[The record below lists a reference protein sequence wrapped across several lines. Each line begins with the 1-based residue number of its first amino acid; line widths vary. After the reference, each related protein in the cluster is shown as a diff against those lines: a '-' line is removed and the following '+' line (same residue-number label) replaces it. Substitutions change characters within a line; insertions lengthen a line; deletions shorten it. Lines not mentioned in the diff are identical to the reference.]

1 MSKVIN
7 TPRLINETLYF
18 KSITNGYY
26 DYKMSSEEISKFNST
41 GEISTQLM
49 DYLIYHI
56 VSSQNLLNHN
66 FTVVSEQFLLA
77 PNKKTSFFNS
87 TTLTKKY
94 ILVPLLDKT
103 TNTWYLAIM
112 ENIYMKYTDKIFCKH
127 VSEIIKDNN
136 GNFCG
141 IKVILSELINNKK
154 EKINEVLSKF
164 EDSLNKYLKTEPKD
178 INSNEFSSSNVIIH
192 TTYGNFERNANSGK
206 CILQFIKEMI
216 ENKYGNE
223 DYINKIFG
231 DRDETIINQETFLP
245 KEFDKKLTLDPSLY
259 KKFKQKSEELNSL
272 DDTPLKHNI
281 FDDYYNSKSRRWY
294 TTTKPRDDYSKNT
307 NNEKYG
313 TNTVGYKSLPK
324 FNLNTHTIDKGDS
337 VGIST
342 SSDFKNMNTRT
353 MKNAASADSIKSIP
367 DMNGIS
373 AREFYKN
380 NIKNNYEDDNL
391 LISSCESFIPISQKD
406 NTDSIIQVFYKRD
419 ADSSKSRGG
428 HTETSIDGIKAV
440 TMPNL
445 SKMNLSDNQND
456 QIITKKEFPQINTDF
471 SNIPVNDSNSS
482 LQSQTKPI
490 QCSPINMTIGD
501 KINII
506 DEYKMSDNLEN
517 VEPRVSAENKNKEYN
532 AFGQRSVEIPRTKNA
547 LQIST
552 SNPNGMVYKR
562 IQIPKGQVMSPST
575 SPSKL
580 INPIYS
586 TKNDYRTFNN
596 NSETFKLRK
605 NYLRTDPNE
614 SKELRESILEK
625 SNYSNIDNNITN
637 TEPST
642 SKKPLTYR
650 DKENE
655 NPLKNKINIS
665 SSSPHTQRDFVI
677 KMGERGCEEDK
688 DYKETRTDEI
698 YSMPINKLI
707 NISKNLQQLKNHN
720 YRYSPKIARPNQYN
734 NNNQGQNLSKQEDDN
749 TNPQTDN
756 ILKQSGEISIP
767 YKKSKTSSEKIMNMK
782 KNSTQPQNEI
792 IEENLSNTD
801 HNSTPHKY
809 HKDFQYNKTI
819 PTKFRNKE
827 EDESDKE
834 KEVNDESPKDK
845 NLKQLK
851 NSKTV
856 IPKNNFIENK
866 GKNNSYVTYSNKEEK
881 LLKPK
886 YDGEDEEEIV
896 NQGEEELILP
906 KELKNPKIT
915 LQNENEKEF
924 KNENEPKSE
933 NKEYPQNKLYSKAK
947 VQIPKE
953 KEDNTKK
960 SIWSDKRLY
969 EPRERMKVLNTFFSR
984 GKESISRDNEK
995 KQEEQQDEDDNT
1007 KKIEDNYNI
1016 YVSQTINPEYI
1027 RKSEN
1032 KNILKD
1038 KENTLEK
1045 KIKEV
1050 QIEEPK
1056 TKKEGQE
1063 ELPKN
1068 KYSKSKTVQFSHET
1082 EKNEKNSK
1090 DDNEVYSEEPQM
1102 TDIDKNKNIDFN
1114 EEIKPYSNIK
1124 DVNEIQK
1131 SNDTDP
1137 ENNTFINKK
1146 KDREQELEQVT
1157 QKQTKKTKVVYPQ
1170 NIGLDEDKEEE
1181 LIDKEDIESIPLL
1194 NNKEGKNKVKNSI
1207 AFTDKNKEDKDNEKE
1222 KDNDIPQKSL
1232 SSRILADLQPKKYNY
1247 TIEIPR
1253 KGKGTYMNESN
1264 EKELPPKENEELIND
1279 NDIINQ
1285 EKEDDDKEQ
1294 IGKAKSKKPKK
1305 IKENEQKD
1313 INNEN
1318 SNENKKQN
1326 LETNELLQKTKGS
1339 LKKASFREAVAEM
1352 LKQKREQDK
1361 KYIPLTIRA
1370 SAVSNNQV
1378 PEKEKAK
1385 EDLINNNS
1393 SISNINNNEEE
1404 EKDNLIPQIQVVLK
1418 PPIKLE
1424 IKRPKIKGG
1433 ILKNQIR
1440 LGKGIELDDTDKEQK
1455 AFEPAPTRNETENYI
1470 ARRTNFKSNKKVNFD
1485 KQYEK
1490 TTDDQLING
1499 NDMLEEFLPR
1509 NTSAAVMNIPKK
1521 NLDEIA
1527 NQNEYEDDFI
1537 DVRRPNRVKSKK
1549 KTHNN
1554 PTIINKTPNIETVKK
1569 EEKTEEDCCTGMG
1582 DCMIM

>member
-41 GEISTQLM
+41 GEISAQLM

-103 TNTWYLAIM
+103 TNTWYLTIM

-127 VSEIIKDNN
+127 VSEFIKDNN

-141 IKVILSELINNKK
+141 VKVILSESINNKK

-164 EDSLNKYLKTEPKD
+164 EDSLNKYIKTEPKD
-178 INSNEFSSSNVIIH
+178 INSKECSSPNVIFY

-231 DRDETIINQETFLP
+231 DRDETIKNKEIFLP
-245 KEFDKKLTLDPSLY
+245 KEFDKKLTFDPSLY
-259 KKFKQKSEELNSL
+259 KKFKQKSEDLNSL

-307 NNEKYG
+307 NNEKFG

-367 DMNGIS
+367 DMNGVS

-391 LISSCESFIPISQKD
+391 LISSCESFFPISQKD

-428 HTETSIDGIKAV
+428 HTETSIDGNKAV

-445 SKMNLSDNQND
+445 SKMNLSDNQNE

-471 SNIPVNDSNSS
+471 SNIPVNESNSS

-490 QCSPINMTIGD
+490 QRSPINMTIGD

-517 VEPRVSAENKNKEYN
+517 VEPRLSAENKNKEYN

-586 TKNDYRTFNN
+586 TKNGYRTFNN

-605 NYLRTDPNE
+605 NYLGTDPNE

-637 TEPST
+637 TEPSA

-677 KMGERGCEEDK
+677 KMRERGREEDK

-698 YSMPINKLI
+698 YSMPINKII

-720 YRYSPKIARPNQYN
+720 YRYSPKIVRPNQYN
-734 NNNQGQNLSKQEDDN
+734 NNNQSQNLSKQEDDN
-749 TNPQTDN
+749 TNPQKDN
-756 ILKQSGEISIP
+756 ILKQSGEISLP
-767 YKKSKTSSEKIMNMK
+767 YKKSKTSSERIINMK
-782 KNSTQPQNEI
+782 KISIQPQNEI

-801 HNSTPHKY
+801 HNSTSHKY

-845 NLKQLK
+845 NIKQLK
-851 NSKTV
+851 YSKTV
-856 IPKNNFIENK
+856 IPKNNNFIENK
-866 GKNNSYVTYSNKEEK
+866 GKNDRYVTYNNKEEI

-886 YDGEDEEEIV
+886 NDGGDEEEIV

-906 KELKNPKIT
+906 KQLKNPKKT
-915 LQNENEKEF
+915 LQKENEKEF
-924 KNENEPKSE
+924 KNENEPKTE

-960 SIWSDKRLY
+960 SIWSDKRLN

-984 GKESISRDNEK
+984 GKESISRDREK
-995 KQEEQQDEDDNT
+995 KQEEDDNT

-1016 YVSQTINPEYI
+1016 NVSQTINPEYI

-1056 TKKEGQE
+1056 IEKEGQE
-1063 ELPKN
+1063 ESPKN
-1068 KYSKSKTVQFSHET
+1068 KYSKSKTVQFSHKT
-1082 EKNEKNSK
+1082 EKNEKNS
-1090 DDNEVYSEEPQM
+1090 NEVYSEEPQI
-1102 TDIDKNKNIDFN
+1102 TDIDKNKNIDLN
-1114 EEIKPYSNIK
+1114 EEKKSYSNIK
-1124 DVNEIQK
+1124 DEIEIQK
-1131 SNDTDP
+1131 SNDTYP

-1146 KDREQELEQVT
+1146 KDREQEPEQVT
-1157 QKQTKKTKVVYPQ
+1157 QKQTKKSKVVYPQ

-1181 LIDKEDIESIPLL
+1181 LIDKEDNESIPLL
-1194 NNKEGKNKVKNSI
+1194 NNEEGKHKVKNSI
-1207 AFTDKNKEDKDNEKE
+1207 TFTDKNKEDKDDEKE
-1222 KDNDIPQKSL
+1222 KDNDKPQKSL
-1232 SSRILADLQPKKYNY
+1232 SSRIFADLHPKKYNY

-1253 KGKGTYMNESN
+1253 KEKGSYMNESN

-1285 EKEDDDKEQ
+1285 EKEDDAKEQ
-1294 IGKAKSKKPKK
+1294 MGKTKSKKPKK
-1305 IKENEQKD
+1305 IKENEQKN

-1339 LKKASFREAVAEM
+1339 LKKVSFREAVAEM

-1361 KYIPLTIRA
+1361 KYIPLTIQA
-1370 SAVSNNQV
+1370 SATSNSQD
-1378 PEKEKAK
+1378 PEKKKIK
-1385 EDLINNNS
+1385 E
-1393 SISNINNNEEE
+1393 EEE
-1404 EKDNLIPQIQVVLK
+1404 EKDNLIPKIQVILK
-1418 PPIKLE
+1418 PPIKSE

-1440 LGKGIELDDTDKEQK
+1440 LGKGIELDNTDKEQK
-1455 AFEPAPTRNETENYI
+1455 TFEPAPTRNETENYKS
-1470 ARRTNFKSNKKVNFD
+1470 RRTNFKSNKKVNFD

-1499 NDMLEEFLPR
+1499 NDMIEEFLPR
-1509 NTSAAVMNIPKK
+1509 NTSAAVMNIPKR